1 MEIRHKRSSIE
12 LALKV
17 LKRGTR
23 LVYQEELEERKQA
36 IRELEAI
43 QWVGLDDEEVHQAFC
58 HVEYETNHDWNNDP
72 ESWCKAFYR
81 YVEARLKEKNQ

>member
-23 LVYQEELEERKQA
+23 LVYHEELEERRQA
-36 IRELEAI
+36 IKELEAI
-43 QWVGLDDEEVHQAFC
+43 QWVGLDDEEIHQAFC
-58 HVEYETNHDWNNDP
+58 HAEYETNHDWNDDP
-72 ESWCKAFYR
+72 ESWCKAF
-81 YVEARLKEKNQ
+81 ARHLEKTFKDKN